1 MYNSN
6 LQGYKQAIDTLTG
19 IDKRVVEQKF
29 YDVNIP
35 DFVDVETGNNA
46 WSDQI
51 FTYESFEDAGD
62 GMEGFQVETSND
74 SRMPAV
80 DVGYNGKVDMRKMW
94 NKKVSYK
101 LLDLKQLEQI
111 LRSGQ
116 KNFSI
121 IEDKLVARKRNFDQM
136 LQKVTFLGNS
146 VFKDITGLLNN
157 PNITVDATT
166 FTTSLGELQDTAL
179 KKIVA
184 TMTGKFTLQANYTAQ
199 PNRLLLPYSVYN
211 SLSQFN
217 SIQFPMMSLLELL
230 EKNFKDSTGNQDFK
244 ILWSPYCETEKN
256 GTGNDIYVLYRKD
269 PDVLVLDIPV
279 EYDTTAFNTI
289 DNYTFYNVGYGQ
301 VGGVRVFRPQ
311 EILYFSAPKST
322 QLVY

>member
-29 YDVNIP
+29 FDVNIP
-35 DFVDVETGNNA
+35 DFIDIDEGNNA
-46 WSDQI
+46 WADQI
-51 FTYESFEDAGD
+51 FTYQSFEDAGD
-62 GMEGFQVETSND
+62 GMEGFQVESSNE

-80 DVGYNGKVDMRKMW
+80 DVGYDGKLDIRRMW
-94 NKKVSYK
+94 NKKVSYT
-101 LLDLKQLEQI
+101 LIDLKQIEQI

-136 LQKVTFLGNS
+136 LQKVAFLGNS

-157 PNITVDATT
+157 QNVTIDATT
-166 FTTSLGELQDTAL
+166 FTTSMGELSDTTF
-179 KKIVA
+179 KKIVG
-184 TMTGKFTLQANYTAQ
+184 TITKEFTRQANYTAQ
-199 PNRLLLPYSVYN
+199 PNILLLPYSVWN
-211 SLSQFN
+211 SLTQFN
-217 SIQFPMMSLLELL
+217 SVQFPMMSLLELL
-230 EKNFKDSTGNQDFK
+230 EKNLKDSTGNENFK
-244 ILWSPYCETEKN
+244 ILWSPYCEAEMN
-256 GTGNDIYVLYRKD
+256 GTGKDIYVLYRKD
-269 PDVLVLDIPV
+269 PDVMVLDIPV
-279 EYDTTAFNTI
+279 PYNTTAFNTI

-311 EILYFSAPKST
+311 EIIYFSAPALT
-322 QLVY
+322 E

>member
-101 LLDLKQLEQI
+101 LIDLKQIEQI
-111 LRSGQ
+111 LRSGER
-116 KNFSI
+116 NFSI

-136 LQKVTFLGNS
+136 LQKVAFLGNS
-146 VFKDITGLLNN
+146 VFKSITGLLNN
-157 PNITVDATT
+157 PQITIDAST
-166 FTTSLGELQDTAL
+166 FTASIGDLEDSAVS
-179 KKIVA
+179 KIVGS
-184 TMTGKFTLQANYTAQ
+184 MTGEFTYQANFTSQ
-199 PNRLLLPYSVYN
+199 PNRLLLPYSVWN
-211 SLSQFN
+211 SLTRFN
-217 SIQFPMMSLLELL
+217 SVTFPTMSLLELL

-244 ILWSPYCETEKN
+244 ILWSPYCEAKLN
-256 GTGNDIYVLYRKD
+256 GTGRDIYVLYRKD
-269 PDVLVLDIPV
+269 PDVMVLDIPV
-279 EYDTTAFNTI
+279 SYNTTAFNTI

-311 EILYFSAPKST
+311 EILYFSAPTSTKS
-322 QLVY
+322 Y

>member
-6 LQGYKQAIDTLTG
+6 LAGYKQAIDTLTG
-19 IDKRVVEQKF
+19 IDKRVIEQKF

-35 DFVDVETGNNA
+35 DFIDVEEGNNA
-46 WSDQI
+46 WKDQI
-51 FTYESFEDAGD
+51 FTYESFDDAGD
-62 GMEGFQVETSND
+62 GMEGFQVESSNE

-80 DVGYNGKVDMRKMW
+80 DVGYNGKLDIRRIW
-94 NKKVSYK
+94 NKKVAYK
-101 LLDLKQLEQI
+101 LIDLKQIEQM
-111 LRSGQ
+111 LRSGER
-116 KNFSI
+116 NFSI

-146 VFKDITGLLNN
+146 VFKSITGLLNN
-157 PNITVDATT
+157 PQITIDATT
-166 FTTSLGELQDTAL
+166 FTTSMGELEDSAF
-179 KKIVA
+179 KKIVG
-184 TMTGKFTLQANYTAQ
+184 TMTKEFTRQANYTAQ
-199 PNRLLLPYSVYN
+199 PNRLLLPYAVWN

-244 ILWSPYCETEKN
+244 ILWSPYCEAEIN
-256 GTGNDIYVLYRKD
+256 GTGRDIYALYRKD
-269 PDVLVLDIPV
+269 PDVMVLDVPV
-279 EYDTTAFNTI
+279 PYNTTAFNTI

-311 EILYFSAPKST
+311 EIIYFSAPAIEE
-322 QLVY
+322 